1 MFQKTTRTEL
11 MRKDAIIRY
20 NFSKVSFLVMFLLNF
35 TRSKSE
41 ILKSLISEADTD
53 QLDAESR
60 NNQVRFLKSRLS
72 THVLVHCRK
81 VANFKLLNFVTLHF
95 VALRILNIVTLLTL
109 TASYLVRICEFHNYQ
124 DALEMPIGNS
134 QKSARY

>member
-1 MFQKTTRTEL
+1 
-11 MRKDAIIRY
+11 
-20 NFSKVSFLVMFLLNF
+20 MFLLNF

-124 DALEMPIGNS
+124 DVLEMPIGNS
-134 QKSARY
+134 QKSARYWIY